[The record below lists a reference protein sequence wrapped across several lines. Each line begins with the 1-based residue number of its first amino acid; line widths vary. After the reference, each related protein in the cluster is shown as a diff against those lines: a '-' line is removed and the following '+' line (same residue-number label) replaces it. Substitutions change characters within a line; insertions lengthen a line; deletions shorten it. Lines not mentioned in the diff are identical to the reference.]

1 MSQILLLVEQKENR
15 RLLLEWLAVY
25 YEVLL
30 PHSTEKSQD
39 FLPFNQSFDLAII
52 DGLALKRHWQWVAAQ
67 KQAEHPVCLPFL
79 LITTRSD
86 VGMATQ
92 FIWQS
97 IDDLIIAPIEKIELQ
112 ARVEILLRSR
122 QLSLTLK
129 LSHDQLDRTLQTA
142 QELNEMKT
150 SLLYMIA
157 HDVRNPL
164 NFIIGTTQLLTKY
177 KLTLTDE
184 KTQELLDK
192 TEAAAKG

>member
-30 PHSTEKSQD
+30 PNSTENSED

-67 KQAEHPVCLPFL
+67 KEAEHPVCLPFL
-79 LITTRSD
+79 LITSRSD

-129 LSHDQLDRTLQTA
+129 LSHDPTRSHSANSPGTQRDENIFAVHDCPRRSQSFEFHHRHYT
-142 QELNEMKT
+142 T
-150 SLLYMIA
+150 S
-157 HDVRNPL
+157 
-164 NFIIGTTQLLTKY
+164 
-177 KLTLTDE
+177 
-184 KTQELLDK
+184 
-192 TEAAAKG
+192 